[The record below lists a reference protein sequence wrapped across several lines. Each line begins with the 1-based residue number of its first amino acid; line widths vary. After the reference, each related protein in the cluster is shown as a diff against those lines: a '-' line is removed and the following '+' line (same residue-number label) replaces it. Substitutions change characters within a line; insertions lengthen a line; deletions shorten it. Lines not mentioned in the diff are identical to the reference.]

1 MKTHRIAVRDRRLFG
16 VPVSIV
22 AGSFGADVFDLDLDE
37 EFSSYGDVVVYVYPL
52 DGDWDGKQSTY
63 DGSPFQLPVEAYGG
77 GGWIGLTIAAFNSG
91 EDMLMTVEEPHAI
104 RVLPSFTASK
114 APR

>member
-1 MKTHRIAVRDRRLFG
+1 MKTHRIAVRDRRLLG

-37 EFSSYGDVVVYVYPL
+37 EFASYGDVAVYVYPL
-52 DGDWDGKQSTY
+52 SGDWDGKQSTY
-63 DGSPFQLPVEAYGG
+63 DGRPFSLPVEAYDGE
-77 GGWIGLTIAAFNSG
+77 GWIGLTIAASNSA

-114 APR
+114 ALR